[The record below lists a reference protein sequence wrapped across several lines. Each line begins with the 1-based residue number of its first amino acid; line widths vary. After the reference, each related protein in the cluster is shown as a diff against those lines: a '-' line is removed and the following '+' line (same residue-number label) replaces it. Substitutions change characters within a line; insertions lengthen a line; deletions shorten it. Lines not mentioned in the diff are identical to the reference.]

1 MRWRSRTSQWAEELC
16 ALGTSCPD
24 HFLRTRISPMFVPW
38 DPGDA
43 MDSPRL
49 QERIGARRRDYREDY
64 AAYYEAFAEP
74 TRPKLRDSNPS
85 VVVIPGLGLFG
96 FAKDK
101 REARITTEF
110 FVNAIHVMAGANALE
125 GDGRAAGPSAAG
137 AACPSRPK
145 HFTSF
150 HNYVALP
157 RLEAF
162 RIEYWALEEAK
173 LQRMPPEREFSR
185 KIALVVG
192 GGSGIGRD
200 VVLQLAQRG
209 AHVVVADLNQ
219 RGRGGRGAGSR
230 GRLVVERDGA
240 GRRAR
245 PGQRASIRDAIS
257 ERCR

>member
-1 MRWRSRTSQWAEELC
+1 M
-16 ALGTSCPD
+16 
-24 HFLRTRISPMFVPW
+24 
-38 DPGDA
+38 
-43 MDSPRL
+43 
-49 QERIGARRRDYREDY
+49 
-64 AAYYEAFAEP
+64 
-74 TRPKLRDSNPS
+74 
-85 VVVIPGLGLFG
+85 FG

-125 GDGRAAGPSAAG
+125 GDAARIPVRLPQAQRAG
-137 AACPSRPK
+137 ARQ

-173 LQRMPPEREFSR
+173 LQRMPPEQEFSR

-200 VVLQLAQRG
+200 VVLQLAKRG

-219 RGRGGRGAGSR
+219 QAAEEAAQRSR
-230 GRLVVERDGA
+230 EAVVRRNGA
-240 GRRAR
+240 GR
-245 PGQRASIRDAIS
+245 ASSNLGSR
-257 ERCR
+257 EQHPRGRQGRRC